1 MDFVDGWWCT
11 VSLCLLVRWMSHEG
25 IYPFSEILWGNLKS
39 CVILSPNNSPFHLGI
54 YERQC
59 IFFSCLEKKGK
70 RGKTHQKT
78 TKESASFLFQLNKPK
93 THIGFPTG
101 KASDWYVESRQHQTL
116 PAVTVLQKCRSICQK
131 PGGYTVSASKKCG
144 SHGLLINSVQGLP
157 RWFPW
162 KWLALRL
169 CTDPLLLWSEDEYSR
184 NASEL
189 PLCQGHGDI
198 SETGRDFSPVGR
210 STGLAAEG
218 HGWISF
224 RTKKHIP
231 QEARQVPAS
240 QD

>member
-39 CVILSPNNSPFHLGI
+39 CVILSPNNAPFHLGI

-78 TKESASFLFQLNKPK
+78 AKESASFLFQLNKPK

-144 SHGLLINSVQGLP
+144 GHGLLINSVQGLP

-162 KWLALRL
+162 KWLAYVCALTLCFCGLRTNIPEMPQSCL
-169 CTDPLLLWSEDEYSR
+169 SARDMGTSVRL
-184 NASEL
+184 A
-189 PLCQGHGDI
+189 GI
-198 SETGRDFSPVGR
+198 SPRW
-210 STGLAAEG
+210 AEALG
-218 HGWISF
+218 
-224 RTKKHIP
+224 
-231 QEARQVPAS
+231 
-240 QD
+240 